1 MEFSSQA
8 KNLDPNKNSG
18 VGLSVGLVALDLET
32 TSAES
37 SQSSDSEFKRGTSL
51 LLRFFGAV
59 LTSNTLT

>member
-18 VGLSVGLVALDLET
+18 VGLSVGLVDPET
-32 TSAES
+32 SSAES